1 MVASSV
7 ASSVYHPVWFYA
19 IVMFCA
25 LVQCPLA
32 AYLSSH
38 KELEKFQFPL
48 MFLSL
53 SIPCITAL
61 VMIFTS
67 SYALQVD
74 FLERLL
80 LFKIR
85 LPYLLFILFLM
96 PGVIY
101 LATWIS
107 LSFGYSAEQFSVTQ
121 DMRVMKG
128 WAILGIAIP
137 LVLAPL
143 IEELGWR
150 GYGVDSLRA
159 HFNLF
164 NTSVL
169 FGFLWAMWHLPTFF
183 IKGYYQNQLWDLG
196 IVYVLN
202 FFVSVFVVAIL
213 MNWVYYKTDRS
224 IPALVLFHAVLN
236 FSSMILRTEQF
247 TKCLATGILGLVAII
262 IIVCD
267 REYFFNETLLSIK

>member
-1 MVASSV
+1 MLCKRTSRNAYTLQNSLALFAIHSV
-7 ASSVYHPVWFYA
+7 FNAWA
-19 IVMFCA
+19 
-25 LVQCPLA
+25 
-32 AYLSSH
+32 
-38 KELEKFQFPL
+38 
-48 MFLSL
+48 
-53 SIPCITAL
+53 
-61 VMIFTS
+61 
-67 SYALQVD
+67 
-74 FLERLL
+74 
-80 LFKIR
+80 
-85 LPYLLFILFLM
+85 
-96 PGVIY
+96 IY

-107 LSFGYSAEQFSVTQ
+107 LFFGFSAEQFSVTQ

-159 HFNLF
+159 YFNLF
-164 NTSVL
+164 NTFVL

-202 FFVSVFVVAIL
+202 FFVSIFVVAIL
-213 MNWVYYKTDRS
+213 MNWVFYKTDRS

-236 FSSMILRTEQF
+236 FSSMILRTSSLPSVLPQGF
-247 TKCLATGILGLVAII
+247 WGLL
-262 IIVCD
+262 
-267 REYFFNETLLSIK
+267 RSSSLSVIGSTSFLMS